1 MAKAGA
7 GGDDQIA
14 FSEEFAAEIG
24 RKGASDVECERVAIK
39 QPFAEQRCR
48 QQCAGLLGQCRSVGC
63 YRNGCCSGR
72 LSDETIPRSFRK
84 FASAGAIAEAPPIE
98 ASMTRRIGRTALAFT
113 AALLAGACNPVYL
126 SDTYTTATP
135 RPASFDMSVLARQPV
150 ATLGLVAP
158 ANLQGF
164 SPTLSLALAT
174 ALAEVSPP
182 IRGIS
187 TFESVNR
194 LTDQGLAAEYA
205 DLLSGFVRTGILER
219 QRLRRIGSGLG
230 ARSVMLPGLAQL
242 DETVIDK
249 FEAAGLKLLRNRVTT
264 LRLWLQL
271 WDAQS
276 GHIVWESAGE
286 VTVSTVLLSPKQT
299 VPLEETVQKLLFNMI
314 QDGLLRGKTKTE
326 IYFD

>member
-1 MAKAGA
+1 M
-7 GGDDQIA
+7 
-14 FSEEFAAEIG
+14 
-24 RKGASDVECERVAIK
+24 
-39 QPFAEQRCR
+39 
-48 QQCAGLLGQCRSVGC
+48 
-63 YRNGCCSGR
+63 
-72 LSDETIPRSFRK
+72 
-84 FASAGAIAEAPPIE
+84 IE
-98 ASMTRRIGRTALAFT
+98 GSMTRRIGGTVLAFT
-113 AALLAGACNPVYL
+113 AVLLAVGCGPVYL
-126 SDTYTTATP
+126 SDTYATSTP
-135 RPASFDMSVLARQPV
+135 RPASFDVGALAGEPV

-164 SPTLSLALAT
+164 SPTVSLALAT

-182 IRGIS
+182 IRRIS
-187 TFESVNR
+187 TFETVNR

-205 DLLSGFVRTGILER
+205 DLLSGFVRNGILER

-230 ARSVMLPGLAQL
+230 ARYVMLPGLAQL

-271 WDAQS
+271 WDAQW
-276 GHIVWESAGE
+276 GHMVWESAGE

-314 QDGLLRGKTKTE
+314 QDGLLRGKPKPKITSIDGGDGARATRTASTPECPAGTE
-326 IYFD
+326 RRDRRQGRQRDGLYGPPRDRGGDATYEPTLDPIYANVPSQG